1 MLTTV
6 IFHKCKQSSKC
17 IVFLAFGQMCR
28 LRPIDASGCCGKT
41 TSKHRAKLGSPHRQ
55 RILALTTVHVRT
67 QTALHS
73 SHALTCSSSS
83 KTLSTMP
90 KAPVNMRLASNP
102 CEGHPPPQAAAPAES
117 EALPPEL
124 TPATTTRQSVALGV
138 FSTLLRNNTAS
149 ANEALDIA
157 VPSDAAHDDAHER
170 LNDLATSTGSVPSTT
185 TTLTNTLPPLQS
197 AAIRALNAPAFHAQ
211 SKPAKSTSSKTTV
224 TSQPVVVRTYS
235 GSRHTSRPGSGFNTP
250 RSFAMNGHTN
260 TSALSAGLARQN
272 EQLPAIEDFSFSAIL
287 RAVDP
292 EIRDAIDAI
301 AEICARSRL
310 SLADE
315 YDAHLPP
322 QGEITGAGP
331 AWAASTGVLAGRG
344 RLSRVTQGW
353 TAADN
358 TLMAVPE
365 ASSSSEQLAQ
375 EGRAVTVEART
386 KRSRSAYG
394 SLKSVISGG
403 SGAKRMPINDN
414 TFERPDTSNAQQE
427 ATQRSQ
433 GPAWTI
439 KNLSRTQDHPA
450 ITLETAPQASKQLA
464 FDASV
469 LQDLPETNSPRGPRP
484 RSAIPQQRA
493 THRRN
498 QSEATF
504 SLSRS
509 QTKPRSTTVSSLA
522 SWLPWPR
529 IVTQDAQQEL
539 AKAESRLRELLESS
553 QNIARGKATSG
564 ML

>member
-1 MLTTV
+1 MQ
-6 IFHKCKQSSKC
+6 KSSRSASC
-17 IVFLAFGQMCR
+17 SFAFVQMRC

-41 TSKHRAKLGSPHRQ
+41 TSKHRAKLEGPHRQ
-55 RILALTTVHVRT
+55 RILALTTVHVCT

-102 CEGHPPPQAAAPAES
+102 CEHPHPQAAAPAES

-138 FSTLLRNNTAS
+138 FSTLWGSNTGF
-149 ANEALDIA
+149 ANEALDIT
-157 VPSDAAHDDAHER
+157 VPSNAAHDDAHER
-170 LNDLATSTGSVPSTT
+170 HYDLATSTGSVPSTT

-235 GSRHTSRPGSGFNTP
+235 GSRHASRPGSGFNTP
-250 RSFAMNGHTN
+250 RSIAMNGHTN

-331 AWAASTGVLAGRG
+331 AWAAGTGALAGRG

-365 ASSSSEQLAQ
+365 ASSSSERLAQ

-386 KRSRSAYG
+386 RRSRSAYG

-403 SGAKRMPINDN
+403 SGARRMTINDN
-414 TFERPDTSNAQQE
+414 TFEQPEPSNAQQE
-427 ATQRSQ
+427 ATHRPQ

-439 KNLSRTQDHPA
+439 RNLSRTQDHPA
-450 ITLETAPQASKQLA
+450 ITLETTPQASKQLA

-469 LQDLPETNSPRGPRP
+469 LQDLPETNSTWGLRP
-484 RSAIPQQRA
+484 RSAIPPQRA

-498 QSEATF
+498 QSEATS
-504 SLSRS
+504 SLGQY
-509 QTKPRSTTVSSLA
+509 QTKPRSNTISSLA

-529 IVTQDAQQEL
+529 MVTQDAQQEL
-539 AKAESRLRELLESS
+539 AKAESRLRGLLESS
-553 QNIARGKATSG
+553 QSVARGKATSG
-564 ML
+564 IL

>member
-1 MLTTV
+1 M
-6 IFHKCKQSSKC
+6 SE
-17 IVFLAFGQMCR
+17 
-28 LRPIDASGCCGKT
+28 
-41 TSKHRAKLGSPHRQ
+41 
-55 RILALTTVHVRT
+55 
-67 QTALHS
+67 
-73 SHALTCSSSS
+73 
-83 KTLSTMP
+83 
-90 KAPVNMRLASNP
+90 APANARLA
-102 CEGHPPPQAAAPAES
+102 GHPREAHPHLQAVAPIPSCHVTGVANS
-117 EALPPEL
+117 NTLPPTL
-124 TPATTTRQSVALGV
+124 TPATTTRQSVALGGL
-138 FSTLLRNNTAS
+138 STLWAHGTAS
-149 ANEALDIA
+149 THEGLAIA
-157 VPSDAAHDDAHER
+157 IPSSLAHDDAHER
-170 LNDLATSTGSVPSTT
+170 HRDLAASAGSVPSTT

-211 SKPAKSTSSKTTV
+211 GKPAKSTSSKTTV

-250 RSFAMNGHTN
+250 RSLAMPGQTN

-322 QGEITGAGP
+322 QGEITDVGP
-331 AWAASTGVLAGRG
+331 AWAANTGALVGRG

-365 ASSSSEQLAQ
+365 ASSSTERLAQ
-375 EGRAVTVEART
+375 EGRAATADGKQ
-386 KRSRSAYG
+386 KRSQSAYG

-403 SGAKRMPINDN
+403 SSGKRKSIENN
-414 TFERPDTSNAQQE
+414 TFEQPQRP
-427 ATQRSQ
+427 Q

-439 KNLSRTQDHPA
+439 RSTSQTQDHPA
-450 ITLETAPQASKQLA
+450 ITLETSPQTSKQLA

-469 LQDLPETNSPRGPRP
+469 LQDLPETDSSMDLRP
-484 RSAIPQQRA
+484 QTALSQGRA
-493 THRRN
+493 LHRRN
-498 QSEATF
+498 RSAATF
-504 SLSRS
+504 SFVQPRTKARS
-509 QTKPRSTTVSSLA
+509 HTVSSLA

-529 IVTQDAQQEL
+529 TANVDHSAQQEL
-539 AKAESRLRELLESS
+539 TKAESRLRE
-553 QNIARGKATSG
+553 
-564 ML
+564 MLISLQSTDKGRSTTAVV